1 MLILLDNTVLSNF
14 AIVRRADLLHTA
26 LEKAATVPQV
36 LNEFH
41 AGTLNGRVPP
51 VDWSWLSIIDLTTEE
66 QSLFTRIALPLND
79 GEAACLAVAVSRRGQ
94 IITDDRDAREVAADA
109 RVGIW
114 RHWLT
119 DPTGKHRHIECATGR
134 PVAWRDDICGVSL
147 ANYQP
152 DTNTISDPLMHGAV
166 PKPMH
171 TNG

>member
-66 QSLFTRIALPLND
+66 QLLFTRIALHLND

-94 IITDDRDAREVAADA
+94 IITDDRDAREVAAQM
-109 RVGIW
+109 RVSVSGAIGLLIRLVSIGILNVPQADQLLGEMISAGY
-114 RHWLT
+114 RSPITSLT
-119 DPTGKHRHIECATGR
+119 QIR
-134 PVAWRDDICGVSL
+134 
-147 ANYQP
+147 
-152 DTNTISDPLMHGAV
+152 
-166 PKPMH
+166 
-171 TNG
+171 